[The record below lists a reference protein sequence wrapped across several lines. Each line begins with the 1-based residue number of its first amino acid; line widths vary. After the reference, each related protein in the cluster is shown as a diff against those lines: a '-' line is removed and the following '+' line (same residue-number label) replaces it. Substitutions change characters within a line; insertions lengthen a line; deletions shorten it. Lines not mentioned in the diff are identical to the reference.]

1 MILWAAAALGAAVVA
16 TAAAPGDTST
26 YRLLQSGPALGCSQF
41 DFDDSGAVQVNDLLL
56 CLGAFGHPADA
67 EQPAARFAVS
77 GGQQVGVADLL
88 LVLGAYGSTCSPAA
102 GAGGPA
108 AAIDDTTATDEC
120 GCTAGE
126 GWSSGAGACA
136 EGSST
141 SAAEAAACDDP
152 RPPPA
157 AEESCERLS
166 EVGLDCAACLA
177 RPPPEPCM
185 QPLSPP
191 PRTAAEDQAAEMA
204 ALWGDREP
212 RDLFNETQFLWD
224 EEAGVRTIE
233 LEMTSSNWRFLAD
246 DPAAEEY
253 TEGTV
258 HLLGGDGR
266 SRLGS
271 WDNVGIRFKGYYG
284 SLRACFAG
292 TWQTSLEAQ
301 QKCNKLSFKLKFN
314 YEDHDQ
320 RFFGLKKV
328 MLHASLSDTSL
339 MRER

>member
-141 SAAEAAACDDP
+141 SAAEAIFRESVSCDREDYISHYRPEDSRLSGRGNTVSTTGWSPEVNQLNVVTAAP
-152 RPPPA
+152 RRPSARRAAPPPSSGRRHPSA
-157 AEESCERLS
+157 
-166 EVGLDCAACLA
+166 A
-177 RPPPEPCM
+177 RPATSM
-185 QPLSPP
+185 
-191 PRTAAEDQAAEMA
+191 RT
-204 ALWGDREP
+204 
-212 RDLFNETQFLWD
+212 
-224 EEAGVRTIE
+224 
-233 LEMTSSNWRFLAD
+233 SWR
-246 DPAAEEY
+246 
-253 TEGTV
+253 
-258 HLLGGDGR
+258 
-266 SRLGS
+266 
-271 WDNVGIRFKGYYG
+271 
-284 SLRACFAG
+284 
-292 TWQTSLEAQ
+292 
-301 QKCNKLSFKLKFN
+301 
-314 YEDHDQ
+314 
-320 RFFGLKKV
+320 
-328 MLHASLSDTSL
+328 
-339 MRER
+339 